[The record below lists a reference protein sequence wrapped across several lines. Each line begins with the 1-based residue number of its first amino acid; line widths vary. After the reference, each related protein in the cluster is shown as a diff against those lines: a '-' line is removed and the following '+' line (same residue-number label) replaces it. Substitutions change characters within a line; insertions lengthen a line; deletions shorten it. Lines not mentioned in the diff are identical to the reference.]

1 MPEEFRLAHKVLGL
15 AAQGLDDGVDK
26 AAGRREEQGHH
37 SHQNNGGDEVGH
49 VGDSLGKLLK
59 PQVFDVVEN
68 QGQDN
73 GEREADHQ
81 AVNRDNQRVGK
92 QHAEVG
98 AVEKLF
104 KPFEPHPFAPPNA
117 KARPVVLKGDL
128 QAVQGEVHKHGDEH
142 NSGDQEKVELIV
154 PLYQLHVF
162 FPLSLAGGQ
171 FTGGSWRIGFCF
183 DSHRAMPPLKIGIC
197 GFFLWE
203 LFVIF
208 TGRLC
213 FPQEHSSRL
222 RSSSFETG

>member
-1 MPEEFRLAHKVLGL
+1 MELRADAGEGRYVDDGTVAHTLPNTRPHVQMPEEFRLTHKVLGL

-49 VGDSLGKLLK
+49 VGDGLGELLK
-59 PQVFDVVEN
+59 AQVLDVVEN

-104 KPFEPHPFAPPNA
+104 EPFEPHPFAPPNA

-142 NSGDQEKVELIV
+142 NSGD
-154 PLYQLHVF
+154 
-162 FPLSLAGGQ
+162 
-171 FTGGSWRIGFCF
+171 
-183 DSHRAMPPLKIGIC
+183 
-197 GFFLWE
+197 
-203 LFVIF
+203 
-208 TGRLC
+208 
-213 FPQEHSSRL
+213 
-222 RSSSFETG
+222 